1 MARNN
6 GVMGFDFGL
15 ESPNLC
21 LMRKFRWLLFIPD
34 VSAEGANALPPE
46 KGARPSLSFKEIE
59 AQHLNEIIY
68 FPSKPDWKPV
78 TLTLYDLKKNKN
90 PVLEW
95 LKKQYDPEKGDW
107 QIRPGEFK
115 KSIVRLEMY
124 DGCGNTQETWTFEN
138 VYPNNIEWGEL
149 DMSDSGYVT
158 VELTLR
164 YDRAYIAEKK
174 PDNYNPQQANFAS
187 IQ

>member
-1 MARNN
+1 MARN
-6 GVMGFDFGL
+6 MGFDFGL

-21 LMRKFRWLLFIPD
+21 LMRKFRWLFKIPE
-34 VSAEGANALPPE
+34 VSAYGTNTLPPE

-78 TLTLYDLKKNKN
+78 TLTLYDLKKNTN
-90 PVLEW
+90 PVFEW

-107 QIRPGEFK
+107 NVPGQFK
-115 KSIVRLEMY
+115 KGIASLEMY
-124 DGCGNTQETWTFEN
+124 DGCGNVQETWIFEN

-149 DMSDSGYVT
+149 DMSDSTYVT

-164 YDRAYIAEKK
+164 YDRAYIPA
-174 PDNYNPQQANFAS
+174 PPPTVA
-187 IQ
+187 

>member
-1 MARNN
+1 MARR
-6 GVMGFDFGL
+6 MGFDFGL

-21 LMRKFRWLLFIPD
+21 LMRKFRWLFFIPD

-68 FPSKPDWKPV
+68 YPSKPDWKPV

-90 PVLEW
+90 PVFEW
-95 LKKQYDPEKGDW
+95 LKEKYDPEKGDW
-107 QIRPGEFK
+107 KVGINFK
-115 KSIVRLEMY
+115 KPIARLEMY
-124 DGCGNTQETWTFEN
+124 DGCGNIQEIWTFEN
-138 VYPNNIEWGEL
+138 IWPNNIEWGEL
-149 DMSDSGYVT
+149 DMSDASYVT

-164 YDRAYIAEKK
+164 YDRAYIPVVK
-174 PDNYNPQQANFAS
+174 PQRS
-187 IQ
+187 